1 MTLSTRLFEEQS
13 KLRLKIKERLRR
25 AHKSSIFP
33 NTTVKGTYDF
43 WSQVI
48 ILQSLEEQNILA
60 LQSATAKGDTSQI
73 LHQAKEIFP
82 LICHEYTHWLDNT
95 STIWGLDMICN
106 IYSSYETWV
115 KENNSGVFNEMEYH
129 RKKSL
134 ADKMNLISFPKY
146 YTTLT
151 AAENCR
157 PWHFSY
163 SMGKLFTK
171 EGRVSSYPI
180 FFTRFSNQ
188 NGEQIARQPFSLS
201 AVLETSATAQE
212 FAATSALI
220 LSMAKGDD
228 IFVEQKLFKDE
239 ALNTIYEP
247 ELTVYSVAAH
257 HVANSFTITDV
268 LEAYKISTILARFV
282 LNFPDEMF
290 SMIDA
295 NVIYGEGNIFSEGFK
310 TALNHNDRGTLFF
323 FIIALLSKNF
333 EGQTIKSDDFENM
346 VIDAIENF
354 GIKYDE
360 MKKAADSKMKQ
371 LTLKMASFGIPYL
384 FSLSITSARNYQR
397 LGIFG
402 KPAYD
407 FDNLLMPG
415 VLLGDDTYFN
425 PNGARDD
432 SICDRYLALDDFS
445 DSINQFSE
453 ACISIA

>member
-1 MTLSTRLFEEQS
+1 MALSTRLFDEQS
-13 KLRLKIKERLRR
+13 KLTLGIKERLLR

-60 LQSATAKGDTSQI
+60 LQSAAAKGDTSET
-73 LHQAKEIFP
+73 LHRAKDIFP

-95 STIWGLDMICN
+95 STLWGLEMICN
-106 IYSSYETWV
+106 VYSSYQTWII
-115 KENNSGVFNEMEYH
+115 ENKSGAFNEKEYH
-129 RKKSL
+129 LKKSL
-134 ADKMNLISFPKY
+134 ADKMKLISFPKY

-151 AAENCR
+151 TAENCY
-157 PWHFSY
+157 PWHFTY

-171 EGRVSSYPI
+171 EGRISSYPL

-188 NGEQIARQPFSLS
+188 KGEQIARQPFSLA

-220 LSMAKGDD
+220 VSMAKGDE

-239 ALNTIYEP
+239 VLNTIYEP

-257 HVANSFTITDV
+257 HVANSFRITDV

-290 SMIDA
+290 SLIEA
-295 NVIYGEGNIFSEGFK
+295 NSVYGEGNIFSEGFK
-310 TALNHNDRGTLFF
+310 TALDHKDRGTLFF
-323 FIIALLSKNF
+323 FIIALLSKNY
-333 EGQTIKSDDFENM
+333 EGQTVKSADFEKM
-346 VIDAIENF
+346 VIDALAKF
-354 GIKYDE
+354 GIRYDE
-360 MKKAADSKMKQ
+360 LKSTVDSKMKQ
-371 LTLKMASFGIPYL
+371 LTLQMAKFGIPYL
-384 FSLSITSARNYQR
+384 LSLSVNSACNYQR
-397 LGIFG
+397 LGLFG

-407 FDNLLMPG
+407 FDDLKMPG
-415 VLLGDDTYFN
+415 VLLGDDTFFN
-425 PNGARDD
+425 PNGAKDD

-445 DSINQFSE
+445 DSIYQFSD